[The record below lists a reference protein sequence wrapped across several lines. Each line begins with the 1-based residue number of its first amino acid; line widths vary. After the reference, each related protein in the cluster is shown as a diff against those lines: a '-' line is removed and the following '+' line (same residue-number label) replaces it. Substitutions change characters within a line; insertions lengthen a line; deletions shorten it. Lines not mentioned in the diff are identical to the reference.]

1 LPAMLGFFAFV
12 MDWSEAWA
20 PLIPIAVWLRH
31 RRQPRWM
38 APVVTYIWI
47 AWVIDLFIDGIWK
60 LRLTIPPPWN
70 SNNWLYNLH
79 SLVRLLLFSRFFI
92 LLRQPFLPWL
102 KRLVPVLFL
111 LYAAIDFGFFEHFFD
126 YNNLS
131 SRLLALEAGLLLF
144 YCLQYYYYKVREDEE
159 MAGHQQDFWVVTGL
173 GVYVAINFFIFL
185 LYKELSVYYTRFAVD
200 IWNIHN
206 ASFILLQLFLA
217 RALTHRKADPP
228 RAGYDPL

>member
-1 LPAMLGFFAFV
+1 MRAVFSLLL
-12 MDWSEAWA
+12 DWSEAWA
-20 PLIPIAVWLRH
+20 PLIPIAVWLQY
-31 RRQPRWM
+31 RRQPRYL
-38 APVVTYIWI
+38 APLVGYVWI
-47 AWVIDLFIDGIWK
+47 AFVTDLLIDCIWK

-79 SLVRLLLFSRFFI
+79 SLVRLFLFSRFFI
-92 LLRQPFLPWL
+92 LLKQAFLPRL
-102 KRLVPVLFL
+102 KRLVPLLFG
-111 LYAAIDFGFFEHFFD
+111 LYAAVDFGFYEPFFD

-144 YCLQYYYYKVREDEE
+144 YCLQYYYYKVKEDEE
-159 MAGHQQDFWVVTGL
+159 MAGHQPDFWVVTGL

-206 ASFILLQLFLA
+206 VSFILLQLFLA
-217 RALTHRKADPP
+217 RAFIQKQAHPSDARH
-228 RAGYDPL
+228 DPL